1 MQREA
6 DGYDFYSDG
15 MIRIQTFTLESAGIE
30 RFNDNLQDCMVLFIH
45 VIGRNIII
53 ILGTF
58 KLVKVKSRKKIL
70 IPNLKC

>member
-53 ILGTF
+53 IWGTF
-58 KLVKVKSRKKIL
+58 KLVKVKSGRQKKS
-70 IPNLKC
+70 

>member
-6 DGYDFYSDG
+6 DGYDFSSDG

-53 ILGTF
+53 IYGIF
-58 KLVKVKSRKKIL
+58 KLV
-70 IPNLKC
+70 PTTE